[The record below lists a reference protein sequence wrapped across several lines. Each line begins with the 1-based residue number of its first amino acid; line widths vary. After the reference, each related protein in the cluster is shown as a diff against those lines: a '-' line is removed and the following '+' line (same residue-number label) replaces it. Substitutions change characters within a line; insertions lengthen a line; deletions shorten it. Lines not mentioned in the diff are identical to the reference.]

1 MKETDAMHR
10 RHLLAALP
18 AATLAVGLAAS
29 AAQAGNQPGTI
40 IESWFIHAES
50 VGDPVAV
57 EKGFY
62 GEAGLEVTVVPG
74 GPGLSPIDRVMAEAR
89 NGALVLGIDYPYNL
103 LDARQ
108 RQGLPLV
115 VLASDFQKSAMHIL
129 SWKPIESA
137 DDIRGVF
144 ATWIGYD
151 KPIKAVV
158 GKGWEDRIQI
168 VNQQGDPATLGG
180 WLAKQYDFAS
190 AMLYNEV
197 MVAEK
202 VVKEPYYVYAY
213 ERFGI
218 DWPENV
224 LFTTQDVIEKY
235 GDKIA
240 EFVQA
245 RYRGFKH
252 ALDNPDE
259 AVQILLKYNPN
270 LDPEFEKTAIERIRT
285 IMVTGETKAHGLGYL
300 DEAKIRDMARRL
312 HEVGILGSDSIEGFL
327 HPIPS
332 GVMP

>member
-1 MKETDAMHR
+1 MKELSMHR
-10 RHLLAALP
+10 RPLLQALSALALALGLAP
-18 AATLAVGLAAS
+18 AAAA
-29 AAQAGNQPGTI
+29 AAQPATI

-62 GEAGLEVTVVPG
+62 GEAGLAVTVVPG
-74 GPGLSPIDRVMAEAR
+74 GPGLSPIDRVLAEAR
-89 NGALVLGIDYPYNL
+89 NGAFVLGIDYPYNL
-103 LDARQ
+103 LEARQ

-115 VLASDFQKSAMHIL
+115 VLAADFQTSAMHIL
-129 SWKPIESA
+129 SWKPIASA
-137 DDIRGVF
+137 EDIRGVF

-158 GKGWEDRIQI
+158 GKGWEGKIQV

-202 VVKEPYYVYAY
+202 VAKEPYYLYSY
-213 ERFGI
+213 DQFGI
-218 DWPENV
+218 NWPENV
-224 LFTTQDVIEKY
+224 LFTTEDVLKTY
-235 GDKIA
+235 GSKVA
-240 EFVQA
+240 EFVRA
-245 RYRGFKH
+245 RYRGFKY

-259 AVQILLKYNPN
+259 AVQILLQYNPN
-270 LDPEFEKTAIERIRT
+270 LDADFERAAIERIRS
-285 IMVTGETKAHGLGYL
+285 IMVTDATKTHGLGHI
-300 DEAKIRDMARRL
+300 DAAKIRDMAKRL
-312 HEVGILGSDSIEGFL
+312 HEVGILDSDSVEGFL
-327 HPIPS
+327 HPVPS

>member
-1 MKETDAMHR
+1 MHR
-10 RHLLAALP
+10 RPLLQALSALTVALGFAP
-18 AATLAVGLAAS
+18 ALGA
-29 AAQAGNQPGTI
+29 AAQPATI

-74 GPGLSPIDRVMAEAR
+74 GPGLSPIDRVLAEAR
-89 NGALVLGIDYPYNL
+89 SGAFVLGIDYPYNL

-115 VLASDFQKSAMHIL
+115 VLAADFQTSAMHIL
-129 SWKPIESA
+129 SWKPITSA

-158 GKGWEDRIQI
+158 GKGWEDKIQV

-197 MVAEK
+197 MVAER
-202 VVKEPYYVYAY
+202 VVKEPYYLYSY
-213 ERFGI
+213 DKFGI

-224 LFTTQDVIEKY
+224 LFTTQDVLETY
-235 GDKIA
+235 GSKVAD
-240 EFVQA
+240 FVRA
-245 RYRGFKH
+245 RYRGFKY

-270 LDPEFEKTAIERIRT
+270 LDADFEKAAIERIRS
-285 IMVTGETKAHGLGYL
+285 IMVTDATKAHGLGYI
-300 DEAKIRDMARRL
+300 DAAKIRDMAKRL
-312 HEVGILGSDSIEGFL
+312 HEVGILESDSIEGFL
-327 HPIPS
+327 QPIPS